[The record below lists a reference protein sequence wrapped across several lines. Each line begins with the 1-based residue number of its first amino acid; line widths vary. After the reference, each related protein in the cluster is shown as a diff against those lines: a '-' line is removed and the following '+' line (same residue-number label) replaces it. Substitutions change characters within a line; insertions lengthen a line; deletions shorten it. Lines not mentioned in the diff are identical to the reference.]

1 MMIRD
6 QMICFNIRDVT
17 TLSPYRNLVTRFRGD
32 ENLRAR
38 NDTGYLNRGEEIK
51 IAGAKESLSLR

>member
-1 MMIRD
+1 
-6 QMICFNIRDVT
+6 MICFNIRDVT